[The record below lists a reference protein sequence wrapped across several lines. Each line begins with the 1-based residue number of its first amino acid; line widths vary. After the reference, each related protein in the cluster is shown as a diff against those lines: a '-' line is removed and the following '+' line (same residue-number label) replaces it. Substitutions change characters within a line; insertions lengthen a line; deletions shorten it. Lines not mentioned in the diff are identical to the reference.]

1 MLSFQLVNP
10 YHLRD
15 ELNIFLLQQIF
26 IFSLRVFDYEADRA
40 DSGVVKRMGKSDLD
54 RLVFRLG
61 SDAFQADDEVQ
72 EAFVGADLVSEELA
86 LIGVFFDGF
95 VGMVDESLNGLF
107 DLGTFDERDLRRD
120 QVLSLVAV
128 FFVDGRS
135 RGGGGV

>member
-1 MLSFQLVNP
+1 MLSKNSREEKTKQKGIM
-10 YHLRD
+10 
-15 ELNIFLLQQIF
+15 ELH
-26 IFSLRVFDYEADRA
+26 
-40 DSGVVKRMGKSDLD
+40 LD

-135 RGGGGV
+135 RGGGGA